1 MSLRK
6 LWEGEKGRREE
17 EREGG
22 REGGRERRERR
33 EGRKRGIK
41 RLRYGEMAVR
51 TEYSK

>member
-22 REGGRERRERR
+22 REGGREGEEGEEGGEEERD
-33 EGRKRGIK
+33 KKIK
-41 RLRYGEMAVR
+41 VWRDG
-51 TEYSK
+51 SKN

>member
-17 EREGG
+17 E
-22 REGGRERRERR
+22 RERR

>member
-6 LWEGEKGRREE
+6 LWEGEKGGREE
-17 EREGG
+17 E